1 MTLGE
6 HIRILRNAKG
16 LSQPELANLAQIEQ
30 SYLSKLE
37 NDKSLP
43 SNDIFRQLL
52 SGLSLSLADFLQN
65 LDKQYLDNN
74 LRQIPDIE
82 HWLLKNEQ
90 KDVYSQRRYLYIASF
105 LIVMAVTCFYSGF
118 SQVAFTGLKYQYES
132 AGIVLP
138 DEPKN
143 IYANW
148 NRLLDRAQPDFN
160 TVVDARRLEIAKRR
174 NEKIYLSNDYLGE
187 QFIQQVEG
195 GRRFYR
201 FDKEKV
207 IPQQVNAWLQIIG
220 VFLFSTGVMG
230 FILER
235 RLFK

>member
-6 HIRILRNAKG
+6 HIRMLRNTQG
-16 LSQPELANLAQIEQ
+16 LSQPELANLAKIEQ

-65 LDKQYLDNN
+65 LDKQYLHNN

-90 KDVYSQRRYLYIASF
+90 KDVNSQRRYLYVASF
-105 LIVMAVTCFYSGF
+105 LIVMAVTCFYTGF
-118 SQVAFTGLKYQYES
+118 SQVVFTGLKYQYES
-132 AGIVLP
+132 SGVILP

-143 IYANW
+143 IFANW
-148 NRLLDRAQPDFN
+148 RRLLDRTQPDYH
-160 TVVDARRLEIAKRR
+160 TMIVKKELEIEQRR
-174 NEKIYLSNDYLGE
+174 DGKILLSNDNLGE
-187 QFIQQVEG
+187 HFIQHVEG

-220 VFLFSTGVMG
+220 VFLFSAGILG
-230 FILER
+230 FVLER
-235 RLFK
+235 RLYK

>member
-6 HIRILRNAKG
+6 HIRILRNAQG
-16 LSQPELANLAQIEQ
+16 LSQPELASLAKIEQ

-52 SGLSLSLADFLQN
+52 NGLSLSLADFLKN
-65 LDKQYLDNN
+65 LDKQYLYNN

-90 KDVYSQRRYLYIASF
+90 KDVNSQRRYLYIASF
-105 LIVMAVTCFYSGF
+105 LIVMAVTCFYAGF
-118 SQVAFTGLKYQYES
+118 SKVLFTGLNYQYES
-132 AGIVLP
+132 SGVVLT
-138 DEPKN
+138 DEPNN
-143 IYANW
+143 IFANW
-148 NRLLDRAQPDFN
+148 RRLLDRTKPDYH
-160 TVVDARRLEIAKRR
+160 TAIAKKELEIEKRR
-174 NEKIYLSNDYLGE
+174 DGNTFISSDYLGE
-187 QFIQQVEG
+187 HFIQQVEG

-201 FDKEKV
+201 FDKKRL
-207 IPQQVNAWLQIIG
+207 IPQEVNAWLQIIG
-220 VFLFSTGVMG
+220 VFLFSAGIFS

-235 RLFK
+235 RLYK

>member
-6 HIRILRNAKG
+6 HIRKLRNAQG
-16 LSQPELANLAQIEQ
+16 LSQPELASLAKIEQ

-52 SGLSLSLADFLQN
+52 QGLSLSLGDFLQD
-65 LDKQYLDNN
+65 LDKHYLNQS

-90 KDVYSQRRYLYIASF
+90 NNANSQRRYLYAASF
-105 LIVMAVTCFYSGF
+105 FIVLAVTCFYAGF
-118 SQVAFTGLKYQYES
+118 SQVLFTGLKYQYES
-132 AGIVLP
+132 PGVVLP

-143 IYANW
+143 IYSNW
-148 NRLLDRAQPDFN
+148 NRLLDRAQPGYDI
-160 TVVDARRLEIAKRR
+160 VVATKRLEISKRKD
-174 NEKIYLSNDYLGE
+174 EKVYLSNDYLGE
-187 QFIQQVEG
+187 HFIQQIEG

-207 IPQQVNAWLQIIG
+207 IPQRMNAWLQIIG
-220 VFLFSTGVMG
+220 VFLFSAGVMG
-230 FILER
+230 FALER

>member
-6 HIRILRNAKG
+6 HIRTLRNAQG
-16 LSQPELANLAQIEQ
+16 LSQPELASLANIEQ

-52 SGLSLSLADFLQN
+52 SALALSLNDFLAD
-65 LDKQYLDNN
+65 LDNHYLNNN
-74 LRQIPDIE
+74 LKHIPDIE

-90 KDVYSQRRYLYIASF
+90 KNANHQRRYLYTASF
-105 LIVMAVTCFYSGF
+105 FIVMAVTSFYAGF
-118 SQVAFTGLKYQYES
+118 SQALFTGLKYQYKS
-132 AGIVLP
+132 SGVVLP
-138 DEPKN
+138 GEPKN
-143 IYANW
+143 VFSNW
-148 NRLLDRAQPDFN
+148 NRLLDRTQSDYDS
-160 TVVDARRLEIAKRR
+160 VVANKRLEIAKRKD
-174 NEKIYLSNDYLGE
+174 EKVYLSNDHLGE
-187 QFIQQVEG
+187 YFIQQVEG

-220 VFLFSTGVMG
+220 VFLFSGGVMG
-230 FILER
+230 FVLER
-235 RLFK
+235 KLSK

>member
-52 SGLSLSLADFLQN
+52 NGLSLPLADFLQSF
-65 LDKQYLDNN
+65 DKQYLHNN
-74 LRQIPDIE
+74 LRQISDIE

-90 KDVYSQRRYLYIASF
+90 KDVNSQRRYLYIASF
-105 LIVMAVTCFYSGF
+105 LIVMAVTCFYTGF
-118 SQVAFTGLKYQYES
+118 SKVLFTGLHYQYES
-132 AGIVLP
+132 SGVILP

-143 IYANW
+143 IFASW
-148 NRLLDRAQPDFN
+148 RRLLDRTQPDFH
-160 TVVDARRLEIAKRR
+160 TVIAKKELEIEQRR
-174 NEKIYLSNDYLGE
+174 NGKILLSNDHLGE

-201 FDKEKV
+201 FEKEKV

-220 VFLFSTGVMG
+220 IFLFSAGILV
-230 FILER
+230 FLLER
-235 RLFK
+235 RLYK